1 MPRAMILAAGLGERM
16 RPLTETRPK
25 PLLRV
30 GGKPLIVWQIERL
43 VAAGFDE
50 LVINVSHLAAEIETA
65 LGDGNRYGARV
76 RYSREPFPLEVA
88 GGIATALPLLGDGVV
103 PIVSADVYTD
113 YDYATLRPR
122 LAAMAATS
130 EPPHL
135 HMVMVPNPDYHP
147 LGDFVLA
154 DGRLVLEGAQRLTFG
169 NVALYRT
176 ALFRELPRGEKVRM
190 LPHYQSWI
198 GRGWASGE
206 LYAGPWANIGTPAEL
221 DHLDSTLRSALHAR

>member
-1 MPRAMILAAGLGERM
+1 MILAAGLGERM

-25 PLLRV
+25 PLLLV

-43 VAAGFDE
+43 VAAGFDD

-65 LGDGNRYGARV
+65 LGDGNRYGARI

-88 GGIATALPLLGDGVV
+88 GGIATASPLLGDGVV

-176 ALFRELPRGEKVRM
+176 ELFRELPRGEKVRM
-190 LPHYQSWI
+190 LPYFQSWI

-221 DHLDSTLRSALHAR
+221 DRLDSMLQSALPAR